1 MRRAAK
7 PAVTLAITAACAAY
21 LVWKIDLRQTV
32 HVLAEVQP
40 AYFATAL
47 ALLFATIPPLAWR
60 WRLLLRA
67 RGIDDRLP
75 WLMRAYLVS
84 YAAGQVLP
92 TSLGGDATRIFETTR
107 RHPGRGGAVAGSVLL
122 ERVLGGFAT
131 LVLAAAGFVLAYG
144 RYDVGAY
151 LWIELAFVVAAALAS
166 VVLFSRSARPLLARL
181 VPVLRRVWLERPVRA
196 VYEEMH
202 AYRNDR
208 LVLAKAFVAT
218 LGLQA
223 VRVLTIWLAA
233 KAVGVDLSPRP
244 FFVMGPLLFLVML
257 VPFTINGFALRETF
271 FVSFLGN
278 LGVGADQAFATGFL
292 FFLLSTALA
301 LPGAAILVWQSF
313 RRGSAVGAPATAPAE
328 VLVGLHVEPHG
339 EERELGARDQQQ
351 RDEDHGRGRNAVPH
365 RP

>member
-1 MRRAAK
+1 MRRAAR

-21 LVWKIDLRQTV
+21 LVWKIDLGQTL
-32 HVLAEVQP
+32 HVLSEVQP
-40 AYFATAL
+40 AYFVAAL

-67 RGIDDRLP
+67 RRLDDRLG
-75 WLMRAYLVS
+75 WLMRAYLV
-84 YAAGQVLP
+84 
-92 TSLGGDATRIFETTR
+92 FETTR

-144 RYDVGAY
+144 HYDVGAY

-208 LVLAKAFVAT
+208 RVLAKVFVAT

-313 RRGSAVGAPATAPAE
+313 RRGSAVGAPPPAPAE

-339 EERELGARDQQQ
+339 EEGELGARDQEQ
-351 RDEDHGRGRNAVPH
+351 RDEHHGRGRDAVPH

>member
-1 MRRAAK
+1 MRRGAR

-21 LVWKIDLRQTV
+21 LVWKIDLGQTL
-32 HVLAEVQP
+32 HVLREVQA
-40 AYFATAL
+40 AYFVGAL
-47 ALLFATIPPLAWR
+47 AILFATIPPLAWR

-67 RGIDDRLP
+67 RGIDDHLP

-107 RHPGRGGAVAGSVLL
+107 RHPGRGGRWPGRCCSSACSAASP
-122 ERVLGGFAT
+122 T

-144 RYDVGAY
+144 HYDVGAY

-223 VRVLTIWLAA
+223 VRVMTIWLAA

-313 RRGSAVGAPATAPAE
+313 RR
-328 VLVGLHVEPHG
+328 EPVPK
-339 EERELGARDQQQ
+339 ART
-351 RDEDHGRGRNAVPH
+351 EP
-365 RP
+365 

>member
-1 MRRAAK
+1 MGSRMRRAAK
-7 PAVTLAITAACAAY
+7 PAVTLTLTTACAAY
-21 LVWKIDLRQTV
+21 LVWKIDLGQTV

-40 AYFATAL
+40 AYFVGAL

-67 RGIDDRLP
+67 RGMDDRLG

-144 RYDVGAY
+144 HYDVGAY
-151 LWIELAFVVAAALAS
+151 LWIELAFIVVAAIAS

-181 VPVLRRVWLERPVRA
+181 APVLRRVWLERPVRA

-202 AYRNDR
+202 AYRNDH
-208 LVLAKAFVAT
+208 LVLAKAFTAT

-301 LPGAAILVWQSF
+301 LPGAAILVWRSF
-313 RRGSAVGAPATAPAE
+313 RRGPVPKART
-328 VLVGLHVEPHG
+328 EP
-339 EERELGARDQQQ
+339 
-351 RDEDHGRGRNAVPH
+351 
-365 RP
+365 